1 MLHSKGHYMRHNII
15 RTDVKQ
21 IPIVDQTIY
30 ETHRNNLSDKALWGH
45 DQNPSRYRHQ
55 QKLHTNTN

>member
-1 MLHSKGHYMRHNII
+1 MRHNII